1 MTRTRAQ
8 WITGI
13 PDLVKLNRLSE
24 AGNYLTVAQ
33 VSSMTGFAVATIT
46 DLLSRPPITSE
57 DNPQGPLSRPAACI
71 GNQPLYSHKQVAEA
85 QRRLADG
92 RRTHFGGGDAP
103 LPPVDFD
110 EAVKQGL
117 LSTDEIASL
126 ATKTN
131 ADGVRDQTV
140 RRWSRDHQD
149 FPPRVALRA
158 RQGGH
163 PGVPMVMY
171 DGLKAIQWLIAHG
184 YADGSARQILADF
197 RLGVPGHKSAES
209 AMEAIVAA
217 S

>member
-1 MTRTRAQ
+1 MRTRAQ
-8 WITGI
+8 WITDI
-13 PDLVKLNRLSE
+13 PDLLQQNKLAE

-33 VSSMTGFAVATIT
+33 VSSATGFSVATIA
-46 DLLSRPPITSE
+46 DLLSRPRITS
-57 DNPQGPLSRPAACI
+57 DTNPQGPLSRPAARI
-71 GNQPLYSHKQVAEA
+71 GNQPLYSQEQVDRSR
-85 QRRLADG
+85 QLLAAG
-92 RRTHFGGGDAP
+92 RRQHFGGGDTP

-110 EAVKQGL
+110 EAVRRGL

-126 ATKTN
+126 ATKAN
-131 ADGVRDQTV
+131 PDGVRDQTV

-171 DGLKAIQWLIAHG
+171 DGLKAIKWLIRHG
-184 YADGSARQILADF
+184 YADGDAREILADF
-197 RLGVPGHKSAES
+197 RGKDV
-209 AMEAIVAA
+209 EAGAPVSVA